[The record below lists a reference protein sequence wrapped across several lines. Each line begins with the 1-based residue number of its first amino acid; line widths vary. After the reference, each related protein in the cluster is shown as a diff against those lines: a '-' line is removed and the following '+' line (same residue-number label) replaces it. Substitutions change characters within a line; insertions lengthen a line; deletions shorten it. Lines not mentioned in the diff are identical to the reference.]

1 MKVLRIYTLILVKL
15 VFGLTMS
22 AQESYKILFLNTP
35 YIHIGGKDCKVGD
48 SFDGNAPI
56 HWDNEKQA
64 MKVLCVD
71 TQRQSI
77 VVAKHFKKEG
87 SKSLSAYLVQNK
99 HLSTRGGVRLSL
111 IELKRNLSDTFY
123 LIDSISVSTTM
134 PTDEKHFFYVAY
146 NYKGETINK
155 RVTCSEGTFVLDRSL
170 FYIDNKP
177 IDPFEATLSVF
188 YLDEQKNECLLL
200 TTEMYIVPITL
211 SY

>member
-1 MKVLRIYTLILVKL
+1 MKALRIYTLILVKL
-15 VFGLTMS
+15 VFVLTMS

-35 YIHIGGKDCKVGD
+35 HIHIGGKDCKVGD
-48 SFDGNAPI
+48 CFDGNSPI
-56 HWDNEKQA
+56 QWDNEKQA
-64 MKVLCVD
+64 MKVLCVG

-77 VVAKHFKKEG
+77 VLAKHFKNEG
-87 SKSLSAYLVQNK
+87 SKSLTAYLVQNK
-99 HLSTRGGVRLSL
+99 HLSTRGGAKLSL
-111 IELKRNLSDTFY
+111 VELKRYLSDTFY
-123 LIDSISVSTTM
+123 LIDSIRVSTTL

-155 RVTCSEGTFVLDRSL
+155 RVVCSGGSFVLDRSL

-188 YLDEQKNECLLL
+188 YLDEQKNECLPL
-200 TTEMYIVPITL
+200 TTAMYIVPIKL